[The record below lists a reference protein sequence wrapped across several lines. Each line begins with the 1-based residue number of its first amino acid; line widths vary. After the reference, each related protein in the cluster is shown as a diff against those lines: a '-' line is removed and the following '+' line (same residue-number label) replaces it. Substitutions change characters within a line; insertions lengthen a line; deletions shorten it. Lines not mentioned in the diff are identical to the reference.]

1 LEFEVLLRQRLDA
14 RRLVEVCPLDLEDV
28 SGLLAGNDLLVSA
41 VDLLLE
47 VLHPVLD
54 REQAHRRGDGG
65 NRPEQEPA
73 MDHARTF
80 SATPTAADGSTGRRV
95 TSRKVAACCAGRGG
109 AWRDGDGVRA
119 EWARTNSLTARS
131 SSEWKDT
138 TASLPPGASACSAA
152 TRPRSSSPSSSL

>member
-14 RRLVEVCPLDLEDV
+14 RRLVEVSPLDLEDV
-28 SGLLAGNDLLVSA
+28 SGLLAGNDLLVGA

-54 REQAHRRGDGG
+54 REQAHRRGDGS

-80 SATPTAADGSTGRRV
+80 SATRRRAERARGLTPTSAADGSTGRRV

-138 TASLPPGASACSAA
+138 TASLPPGASAC
-152 TRPRSSSPSSSL
+152 